1 MDNKIR
7 LISDGDG
14 LAVIGNPADVK
25 RFLISE
31 GLLPFSKDLGFQR
44 LGPLLRTA
52 AGIAQA
58 GSEISVNSACWLKL
72 TKESAHLVKKFGLM
86 ESKTPDI
93 SYAMVGNPGSIKSWL
108 QVTEGPGSLLTNPAI
123 LSGAAGIMAQLAMQ
137 HEMGEIK
144 SYLAAIDKKVDDI
157 IRAQKDTELGKVF
170 GAGLDIESAM
180 SVLEREGRV
189 DDDTWSTVQAR
200 THTITDAL
208 GWTLGRLDALAER
221 LESTAKIGDLA
232 KTVKEAGAEVEELL
246 AVVAR
251 CFELQDALD
260 VLRLQRVLD
269 ESPDKLD
276 GRRLLLKDDRQKRRE
291 LISRKIERLMARM
304 DAAADTAN
312 SNVLL
317 HLPAHRTV
325 VGSINRAGIAVD
337 GFHRPL
343 GIESGRRS
351 LEVTRWWDAARDPAQ
366 LKNAT
371 AEVGRKGGMAAA
383 AVAMGAVVVWVGRT
397 ALDGEEHGEEE

>member
-7 LISDGDG
+7 MISDGDG
-14 LAVIGNPADVK
+14 LAVIGNPTDVK
-25 RFLISE
+25 RFLTSE
-31 GLLPFSKDLGFQR
+31 GLLSLSKDLGLQR

-58 GSEISVNSACWLKL
+58 GSEISANSACWLKL
-72 TKESAHLVKKFGLM
+72 TKESAYLVKKFGLM
-86 ESKTPDI
+86 ESKTPGI
-93 SYAMVGNPGSIKSWL
+93 SYAMVGKPGSIKSWL
-108 QVTEGPGSLLTNPAI
+108 QIAEEPGSLLANPAV

-137 HEMGEIK
+137 HEMSEIK

-157 IRAQKDTELGKVF
+157 IRAQRDTELGKVF

-180 SVLEREGRV
+180 NVLEREGRV

-260 VLRLQRVLD
+260 VLRLQRLLD

-276 GRRLLLKDDRQKRRE
+276 GRRLLLKEDRQKRRE
-291 LISRKIERLMARM
+291 LISQRIEHLMARM

-325 VGSINRAGIAVD
+325 VGSINRVGIVVD
-337 GFHRPL
+337 DFHRPL

-351 LEVTRWWDAARDPAQ
+351 LEATQWWDAARDPAQ
-366 LKNAT
+366 LKNAA
-371 AEVGRKGGMAAA
+371 AEAGRKAAIGTGVLAVGVAGVWASRA
-383 AVAMGAVVVWVGRT
+383 ALAS
-397 ALDGEEHGEEE
+397 EERGEEE